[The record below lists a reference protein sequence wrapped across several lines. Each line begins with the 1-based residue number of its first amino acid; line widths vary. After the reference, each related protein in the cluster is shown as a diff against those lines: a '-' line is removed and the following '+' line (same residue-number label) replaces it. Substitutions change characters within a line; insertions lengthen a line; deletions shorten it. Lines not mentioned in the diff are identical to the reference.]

1 MASTRAGTLVYYDWH
16 EASHPLL
23 RYPAGFPIIYGATLL
38 DQ

>member
-1 MASTRAGTLVYYDWH
+1 MASTRAATLSYRRALLH
-16 EASHPLL
+16 GPLL